1 MQKKSSTND
10 LDTLRKP
17 GSEKISS
24 SRFKGSNI
32 IIKSPT
38 AELISSLYRWKKQ
51 GSLVEKLPKEALYI
65 KEK

>member
-10 LDTLRKP
+10 SDTLRKP
-17 GSEKISS
+17 GSENIKFEIQ
-24 SRFKGSNI
+24 GSNI

-51 GSLVEKLPKEALYI
+51 VPWWKNSLKKLCT
-65 KEK
+65 